1 MHYSIHKRRNLCETL
16 LTWYSPLMHS
26 LLQKLGSVSAIIGA
40 QWGDEGKG
48 KVTDILGEHYDVIAR
63 ACGGANAGH
72 TIVVGGKKHVF
83 RLLPAGCLHEGKPVI
98 LGSGMVI
105 HLPTLL
111 EELATLKT
119 AGIDLIPR
127 LMISGGAHIV
137 FDFHKQIDA
146 VQEERREKGIG
157 TTKKG
162 IGPAYADKATRAGI
176 RIERLGDDLRKE
188 LEARAWELKHIYDI
202 TMDITAELDNL
213 KKAHAVIGGNIVKN
227 LPLLLRSFMEDDKK
241 ILIEGAQATLL
252 DLDYG
257 TYPFVTSSY
266 TTLAGALQGLGI
278 APNRLTSC
286 IGIAKAYCTRVG
298 SGHFPAEDTSER
310 GDRLRARGGEYGSV
324 TGRPRRCGW
333 LSIPDLLYSSCING
347 FTCINLT
354 KLDVLDEEDVIPVL
368 TETTKDGSPVFVE
381 MKGWKTSTAGIR
393 AYKDLPAEARA
404 YIEFIEKSINVPVSI
419 IGTGQPR
426 EDIIVR

>member
-1 MHYSIHKRRNLCETL
+1 MHTL
-16 LTWYSPLMHS
+16 LK
-26 LLQKLGSVSAIIGA
+26 KLGPVSAIIGA

-48 KVTDILGEHYDVIAR
+48 KVTDILGEHYDIIAR

-83 RLLPAGCLHEGKPVI
+83 RLLPAGCLHDKPVF

-111 EELATLKT
+111 EELTTLKEG
-119 AGIDLIPR
+119 GIDLLPR
-127 LMISGGAHIV
+127 LVISGGAHIV

-162 IGPAYADKATRAGI
+162 IGPAYADKATRVGI
-176 RIERLGDDLRKE
+176 RMERLGEDLRKE
-188 LEARAWELKHIYDI
+188 LDVRARELKHIYDI
-202 TMDITAELDNL
+202 TIDITAELDNL
-213 KKAHAVIGGNIVKN
+213 KKAHEVVGKNIVKN
-227 LPLLLRSFMEDDKK
+227 MPLLLRSYMQEDKK

-252 DLDYG
+252 DLDHG
-257 TYPFVTSSY
+257 TYPYVTSSF

-298 SGHFPAEDTSER
+298 SGDFPAEDTTER
-310 GDRLRARGGEYGSV
+310 GDRLRERGGEYGSV

-333 LSIPDLLYSSCING
+333 LSIPDLVFSNTING
-347 FTCINLT
+347 FTCLNLT
-354 KLDVLDEEDVIPVL
+354 KIDVLDQEDVIPVL
-368 TETTKDGSPVFVE
+368 TEVKKDGSPVFVE
-381 MKGWKTSTAGIR
+381 MKGWKTSTSGIR
-393 AYKDLPAEARA
+393 EFHKLPKETQA
-404 YIEFIEKSINVPVSI
+404 YIEFIEKSIGVPISL